1 MSSPPQAGKGPRD
14 VWWDQHGLRPSLC
27 EYMNADR
34 LRFRRMK
41 LLDRSLLRLKRADET
56 IDTAVQYRIIR
67 YSGKIGTSS
76 SAPPKDQFPSC
87 LVCFSILKP
96 FRPPKKSSSRRV
108 SEILNHGTALSSATI
123 LNFEVLPFLVPSPT
137 NGRGN

>member
-1 MSSPPQAGKGPRD
+1 
-14 VWWDQHGLRPSLC
+14 
-27 EYMNADR
+27 MNADR

-76 SAPPKDQFPSC
+76 SAPP
-87 LVCFSILKP
+87 
-96 FRPPKKSSSRRV
+96 RPI
-108 SEILNHGTALSSATI
+108 SELSSLLFYLEAVSTTKKKLI
-123 LNFEVLPFLVPSPT
+123 KE
-137 NGRGN
+137 GI